1 MNDFLISGAVIWT
14 AGGDLSFSSSGKE
27 VLYFFVSWVASALEM
42 AMMTSADN
50 LLGEKESQPKPEL
63 EDSSDILLG
72 EGGKV
77 LVEEVDKGKEEC
89 IDIVKT
95 DRMNTMSEY

>member
-1 MNDFLISGAVIWT
+1 MSVESSSWERVIWPEPEV
-14 AGGDLSFSSSGKE
+14 GDS
-27 VLYFFVSWVASALEM
+27 
-42 AMMTSADN
+42 
-50 LLGEKESQPKPEL
+50 P
-63 EDSSDILLG
+63 DILMG